1 MELLYRKTVVTRPE
15 QQPELNLK
23 IEESMQDF
31 KIFQNVATRRFL
43 FQRNSAEWI
52 AVSLVIRGWVIT
64 GLEIETAR
72 VS

>member
-43 FQRNSAEWI
+43 FQRNSAE
-52 AVSLVIRGWVIT
+52 
-64 GLEIETAR
+64 
-72 VS
+72 